1 MANAT
6 EASRSYRLELE
17 PQKRSIFVTQ
27 LGERGED
34 DREEEDV
41 NKYPIVKE
49 SAGKLIETGLN
60 TMQKTLLLKREVEVD
75 KVTLELQAKREN
87 FQQRMEE
94 CEKKRIE
101 LQKKQQRMK
110 DRVSKFDKF
119 IQETE
124 AKRRRAIHKY
134 QTELKLKDQKQS
146 EYELLLQQLEELKLV
161 HKELCTKLQKH
172 KKYEDYLMRVLDDIP
187 ENYLEV
193 NDSMLRSLMDRHRTL
208 STTNQALIARVQN
221 MSDQIDTDNQRM
233 EELKYS
239 HDQKKLLINRQLAE
253 LQSKQE
259 EVMEANAQLEEEIF
273 SELNSYRDHSEILG
287 RIQMAVN
294 DIADKCHKKHDPAL
308 DSMTY
313 IEKLQLIM
321 LFTMDLIS
329 VEKMARSMSLGSR
342 TRRKSKSSFSATGS
356 KGSRNNTSMGSNSQ
370 KR

>member
-1 MANAT
+1 MAGAADT
-6 EASRSYRLELE
+6 SRSYRLDLD
-17 PQKRSIFVTQ
+17 PQKKSVFVTQ
-27 LGERGED
+27 LGERGEE
-34 DREEEDV
+34 EEEDV

-75 KVTLELQAKREN
+75 KVTLELQTKRDN
-87 FQQRMEE
+87 FKRRMAE

-110 DRVSKFDKF
+110 DRVNKFDKF

-146 EYELLLQQLEELKLV
+146 EYEQLIEQLEDVKLS
-161 HKELCTKLQKH
+161 HKQLCSRLQRY

-208 STTNQALIARVQN
+208 NATNQAVINRVQL
-221 MSDQIDTDNQRM
+221 MSDQVDTDNQM
-233 EELKYS
+233 LDELKYN

-253 LQSKQE
+253 LQSLQE
-259 EVMEANAQLEEEIF
+259 EKIDSNSQMEEMIF
-273 SELNSYRDHSEILG
+273 MELNSYRDQSEVLG
-287 RIQMAVN
+287 RIQMAIN
-294 DIADKCHKKHDPAL
+294 DIAEKCHKEHDPPL
-308 DSMTY
+308 ETMSS
-313 IEKLQLIM
+313 IEKLHLIM
-321 LFTMDLIS
+321 LFTVDLIS
-329 VEKMARSMSLGSR
+329 VEKMAKNMTVRSNS
-342 TRRKSKSSFSATGS
+342 RRKSKSTSATGS
-356 KGSRNNTSMGSNSQ
+356 RGSRNNTSLSSNTQ
-370 KR
+370 KK